1 MTNIFVARLDYG
13 VTQEQLRSA
22 FEQFGQ
28 VNKASLAIDKETGKS
43 KGFAFIEMENDDE
56 AQEAIR
62 SLDGFSMNGR
72 EIAVK
77 QAENRED
84 NRPKRDFSNNGPRKD
99 FSGERKP
106 FNRTDKPF
114 NRTDKPYNSPN
125 TTGSSDYKKV
135 DPPASFNSFPP
146 SEPAKPDRKKET
158 PAAKKASDKPKTHKM
173 EAYKKS
179 GKKQRFDYDDDDDFD
194 Y

>member
-13 VTQEQLRSA
+13 VTQEELKSA

-28 VNKASLAIDKETGKS
+28 VNKASLAMDKETGKS
-43 KGFAFIEMENDDE
+43 KGFAFIEMENDEE
-56 AQEAIR
+56 AQAAIK
-62 SLDGFSMNGR
+62 SLDGFTMHGR

-84 NRPKRDFSNNGPRKD
+84 NRPKRDFSGAPRKD

-114 NRTDKPYNSPN
+114 TN
-125 TTGSSDYKKV
+125 DYKKV
-135 DPPASFNSFPP
+135 DPPVTFNTFVAPENP
-146 SEPAKPDRKKET
+146 KTEGRKKEA
-158 PAAKKASDKPKTHKM
+158 PSAKKKEPKPKTHKM

-179 GKKQRFDYDDDDDFD
+179 GKQNRFTDFDDDDD

>member
-13 VTQEQLRSA
+13 VTQEELKSA

-28 VNKASLAIDKETGKS
+28 VNKASLAMDKETGKS

-56 AQEAIR
+56 AQAAIK
-62 SLDGFSMNGR
+62 SLDGFTMHGR

-84 NRPKRDFSNNGPRKD
+84 NRPKRDFSGGPKKD
-99 FSGERKP
+99 FSGGER
-106 FNRTDKPF
+106 
-114 NRTDKPYNSPN
+114 KPYNSDYK
-125 TTGSSDYKKV
+125 SDYKKV
-135 DPPASFNSFPP
+135 DPPVTFNPFVAPP
-146 SEPAKPDRKKET
+146 DVIKPEGRKKEA
-158 PAAKKASDKPKTHKM
+158 PASKKVESKPKTHKM

-179 GKKQRFDYDDDDDFD
+179 GKKPRFDYDDDDD

>member
-13 VTQEQLRSA
+13 VTQDELRSI
-22 FEQFGQ
+22 FEEYGQ

-56 AQEAIR
+56 AQSAIK
-62 SLDGFSMNGR
+62 SLDGYTMHGR

-77 QAENRED
+77 QAEDRQD
-84 NRPKRDFSNNGPRKD
+84 NRPKREFTPGGGD
-99 FSGERKP
+99 RKP
-106 FNRTDKPF
+106 FSRPNDKPF
-114 NRTDKPYNSPN
+114 SN
-125 TTGSSDYKKV
+125 DYKKV
-135 DPPASFNSFPP
+135 DPPVSFNPYPP
-146 SEPAKPDRKKET
+146 TENLKTEGRKKEA
-158 PAAKKASDKPKTHKM
+158 PVAKKKEPKPKTHKM

-179 GKKQRFDYDDDDDFD
+179 GKQNRFTDFDDDDD

>member
-1 MTNIFVARLDYG
+1 M
-13 VTQEQLRSA
+13 
-22 FEQFGQ
+22 
-28 VNKASLAIDKETGKS
+28 DKETGRS

-56 AQEAIR
+56 AQHAIK
-62 SLDGFSMNGR
+62 SLDGFTMHGR

-84 NRPKRDFSNNGPRKD
+84 NRPKRDFSNGPKKD

-106 FNRTDKPF
+106 FNRTDRPS
-114 NRTDKPYNSPN
+114 TDYKN
-125 TTGSSDYKKV
+125 DYKKV
-135 DPPASFNSFPP
+135 DPPVTFNPFVAPDVV
-146 SEPAKPDRKKET
+146 KPEGRKKEA
-158 PAAKKASDKPKTHKM
+158 PASKKSEPKPKTHKM

-179 GKKQRFDYDDDDDFD
+179 GKKPRFDYDDDDD

>member
-13 VTQEQLRSA
+13 VTQDELRSI
-22 FEQFGQ
+22 FEEYGQ

-56 AQEAIR
+56 AQSAIK
-62 SLDGFSMNGR
+62 SLDGYTMHGR

-77 QAENRED
+77 QAEDRQD
-84 NRPKRDFSNNGPRKD
+84 NRPKRDFTPGGGD
-99 FSGERKP
+99 RKP
-106 FNRTDKPF
+106 FSRPNDKPF
-114 NRTDKPYNSPN
+114 SN
-125 TTGSSDYKKV
+125 DYKKV
-135 DPPASFNSFPP
+135 DPPANFMPYPP
-146 SEPAKPDRKKET
+146 TENLKTEGRKKEA
-158 PAAKKASDKPKTHKM
+158 PAAKKKEPKPKTHKM

-179 GKKQRFDYDDDDDFD
+179 GKQNRFTDFDDDDD

>member
-13 VTQEQLRSA
+13 VTQEELQQA

-43 KGFAFIEMENDDE
+43 KGFAFIEMENDEE
-56 AQEAIR
+56 AQLAIK
-62 SLDGFSMNGR
+62 SLDGLTMHGR

-77 QAENRED
+77 QAESRED
-84 NRPKRDFSNNGPRKD
+84 NRPKRDFSNGPRKD
-99 FSGERKP
+99 FSSDRKP
-106 FNRTDKPF
+106 FAR
-114 NRTDKPYNSPN
+114 PN
-125 TTGSSDYKKV
+125 DDSMNNDYKKV
-135 DPPASFNSFPP
+135 DPPVAFNPFISLENLK
-146 SEPAKPDRKKET
+146 SEGRKKEA
-158 PAAKKASDKPKTHKM
+158 PLSKKSESKPKTHKM

-179 GKKQRFDYDDDDDFD
+179 GKKPRFDYDDEDD

>member
-13 VTQEQLRSA
+13 VTQEELKSA

-43 KGFAFIEMENDDE
+43 KGFAFIEMENDEE
-56 AQEAIR
+56 AQQAIQA
-62 SLDGFSMNGR
+62 LDGFTMHGR

-84 NRPKRDFSNNGPRKD
+84 NRPKRDFSSAPKKD
-99 FSGERKP
+99 FSSDRKP
-106 FNRTDKPF
+106 FNKQDRFEKPVS
-114 NRTDKPYNSPN
+114 NE
-125 TTGSSDYKKV
+125 YKKV
-135 DPPASFNSFPP
+135 DPPVAFVPFTPDLIKP
-146 SEPAKPDRKKET
+146 EGRKKDIPAKKSE
-158 PAAKKASDKPKTHKM
+158 SKPKTHKM

-179 GKKQRFDYDDDDDFD
+179 GKKPRFDYDDDDD

>member
-13 VTQEQLRSA
+13 VTQEELKSA

-43 KGFAFIEMENDDE
+43 KGFAFIEMENDEE
-56 AQEAIR
+56 AQEAIK
-62 SLDGFSMNGR
+62 SLDGFKMHGR

-84 NRPKRDFSNNGPRKD
+84 SRPKRDFSNPRKD
-99 FSGERKP
+99 FSPGEKKP
-106 FNRTDKPF
+106 FN
-114 NRTDKPYNSPN
+114 
-125 TTGSSDYKKV
+125 SDYKKL
-135 DPPASFNSFPP
+135 DPPTPFVPFS
-146 SEPAKPDRKKET
+146 PDSIKTEGRKKEA
-158 PAAKKASDKPKTHKM
+158 PAAKKSEPKPKTHKM

-179 GKKQRFDYDDDDDFD
+179 GKKPRFDYDDDDD

>member
-13 VTQEQLRSA
+13 VTQEELKSA

-43 KGFAFIEMENDDE
+43 KGFAFIEMENDEE
-56 AQEAIR
+56 AQAAIK
-62 SLDGFSMNGR
+62 SLDGFTMHGR

-77 QAENRED
+77 QAESRED
-84 NRPKRDFSNNGPRKD
+84 NRPKRDFSNNPRKD
-99 FSGERKP
+99 YTSDRKP
-106 FNRTDKPF
+106 FSR
-114 NRTDKPYNSPN
+114 PN
-125 TTGSSDYKKV
+125 DSSMSSDYKKV
-135 DPPASFNSFPP
+135 DPPIAFNPFVSPENLK
-146 SEPAKPDRKKET
+146 SEGRKKEA
-158 PAAKKASDKPKTHKM
+158 PLSKKSEPKPKTHKM

-179 GKKQRFDYDDDDDFD
+179 GKKPRFDYDDEDD

>member
-13 VTQEQLRSA
+13 VTQEELKSA

-43 KGFAFIEMENDDE
+43 KGFAFIEMENDDD
-56 AQEAIR
+56 AQAAIK
-62 SLDGFSMNGR
+62 SLDGLTMHGR

-77 QAENRED
+77 QAESRED
-84 NRPKRDFSNNGPRKD
+84 NRPKRDFSSNPRKD
-99 FSGERKP
+99 FSSDRKP
-106 FNRTDKPF
+106 FARPTDKPL
-114 NRTDKPYNSPN
+114 NN
-125 TTGSSDYKKV
+125 DYKKV
-135 DPPASFNSFPP
+135 DPPVAFNPFISP
-146 SEPAKPDRKKET
+146 ENIKTEGRKKEA
-158 PAAKKASDKPKTHKM
+158 PLSKKSESKPKTHKM

-179 GKKQRFDYDDDDDFD
+179 GKKPRFDYDDDDD